1 MIFGANRSENTD
13 TARTMS
19 EENPQQP
26 TEQTVKESTERTSE
40 MSAQE
45 IRQWLRDVVVAVLV
59 AVFVIVFLYQPVKV
73 EGTSMQPGLQNHDR
87 LFVNKFIYDFDKIH
101 RGDIVVFHYPLDPKK
116 SFIKRVI
123 GLPGDRLNIV
133 NGHVYINGK
142 RLHEPYVPLRYRDHT
157 SMMVG
162 VIPPHEYFVM
172 GDHRSVSEDSRDF
185 GPVPR
190 KDIYGKASFV
200 YWPLSYMGM
209 AH

>member
-1 MIFGANRSENTD
+1 
-13 TARTMS
+13 MS
-19 EENPQQP
+19 EETPQEKA
-26 TEQTVKESTERTSE
+26 EQAGAETAGAT
-40 MSAQE
+40 QE
-45 IRQWLRDVVVAVLV
+45 WSLREVRQWLRDVVVAVLV

-87 LFVNKFIYDFDKIH
+87 LFVNKFVYDFGKIH
-101 RGDIVVFHYPLDPKK
+101 RGDIVVFRYPLDPKK

-123 GLPGDRLNIV
+123 GLPGDRLSIV
-133 NGHVYINGK
+133 DGHVFINGK
-142 RLHEPYVPLRYRDHT
+142 RLHEPYVPLRYRDRT

-172 GDHRSVSEDSRDF
+172 GDHRNVSEDSRDF

-190 KDIYGKASFV
+190 KDIYGEASLV
-200 YWPLSYMGM
+200 YWPLNYMGM

>member
-1 MIFGANRSENTD
+1 M
-13 TARTMS
+13 MS
-19 EENPQQP
+19 EETAQQQSEAS
-26 TEQTVKESTERTSE
+26 TGSSAAEAGEQRAEEPYGHE
-40 MSAQE
+40 L
-45 IRQWLRDVVVAVLV
+45 RQWLRDIVVAVVV

-87 LFVNKFIYDFDKIH
+87 LFVNKFIYDFGKIH
-101 RGDIVVFHYPLDPKK
+101 RGDIVVFHYPLNPKK

-133 NGHVYINGK
+133 DGHVYLNGR
-142 RLHEPYVPLRYRDHT
+142 RLHEPYVPLKYRDHG

-162 VIPPHEYFVM
+162 VVPPGEYFVM
-172 GDHRSVSEDSRDF
+172 GDHRNVSEDSRDF

-190 KDIYGKASFV
+190 KDIYGEAGFV

>member
-1 MIFGANRSENTD
+1 MMN
-13 TARTMS
+13 
-19 EENPQQP
+19 EETPQEQ
-26 TEQTVKESTERTSE
+26 TEQRGTEPAGATEELSLR
-40 MSAQE
+40 E

-87 LFVNKFIYDFDKIH
+87 LFVNKFVYDFGKIH
-101 RGDIVVFHYPLDPKK
+101 RGDIVVFRYPLDPKK

-123 GLPGDRLNIV
+123 GLPGDRLNIDD
-133 NGHVYINGK
+133 GHVYINGK
-142 RLHEPYVPLRYRDHT
+142 RLHEPYVPLQYRDHT

-162 VIPPHEYFVM
+162 VIPPGEYFVM
-172 GDHRSVSEDSRDF
+172 GDHRNVSEDSRDF

-190 KDIYGKASFV
+190 KDIYGEASLV
-200 YWPLSYMGM
+200 YWPLGYLGM